1 MKLRKIDQRKTLI
14 VKRKLTIEV
23 KVLKKKTHL
32 RLVFRNYKPSEGKK
46 LFMINGVMDRILRF
60 KNIKTKKTIHKEEDA
75 KLKHL
80 LH

>member
-23 KVLKKKTHL
+23 KVKKKTHL

-46 LFMINGVMDRILRF
+46 LFMINGVMGRILRF
-60 KNIKTKKTIHKEEDA
+60 KNIEMKKTIHNEEDA

>member
-23 KVLKKKTHL
+23 KVLKKTHL

-60 KNIKTKKTIHKEEDA
+60 KNIKMKKTIHKEEDA